1 LARELPVHKPANLIA
16 MVRRADSTGLKAI
29 LEIDEEYGL
38 SGKDVVSKPFEI
50 TFATD
55 AAGKPL
61 PAQVL
66 LRIVSPE
73 FNPAMQEK
81 KILIRAQRDSTVC
94 SFLLTPLEPGHLTVQ
109 LELYIEEAC
118 VASRILRANG
128 VPSGRPVTI
137 HGHQVITMPLSVNV
151 SATEFENILKAAAA
165 APGQVAAPPPAPRR
179 PESMKT
185 PVLPSPQASP
195 PPKRSSAVWWKA
207 GVAAALVLICV
218 PIIHFQIAVQRSA
231 GGPQSIELPSVSQPE
246 PTKPSVKNP
255 KPAPRP
261 GNEQTASP
269 KPTRPQQPAP
279 VIAVPPQQAPEP
291 APQQPAKPA
300 PAQPE
305 KETALRLNRERLTIL
320 RARANSASA
329 ELLRIKK
336 QLAEKGLA
344 LRADVLD
351 AERQMKLNLDE
362 ANAASRAGEAE
373 RMKRSLD
380 AAERAIQR
388 LEKFLGQ
395 DRG

>member
-1 LARELPVHKPANLIA
+1 
-16 MVRRADSTGLKAI
+16 
-29 LEIDEEYGL
+29 
-38 SGKDVVSKPFEI
+38 
-50 TFATD
+50 
-55 AAGKPL
+55 
-61 PAQVL
+61 
-66 LRIVSPE
+66 
-73 FNPAMQEK
+73 
-81 KILIRAQRDSTVC
+81 
-94 SFLLTPLEPGHLTVQ
+94 
-109 LELYIEEAC
+109 
-118 VASRILRANG
+118 
-128 VPSGRPVTI
+128 
-137 HGHQVITMPLSVNV
+137 
-151 SATEFENILKAAAA
+151 
-165 APGQVAAPPPAPRR
+165 
-179 PESMKT
+179 
-185 PVLPSPQASP
+185 
-195 PPKRSSAVWWKA
+195 
-207 GVAAALVLICV
+207 
-218 PIIHFQIAVQRSA
+218 
-231 GGPQSIELPSVSQPE
+231 
-246 PTKPSVKNP
+246 
-255 KPAPRP
+255 
-261 GNEQTASP
+261 
-269 KPTRPQQPAP
+269 